1 MRHLLQ
7 EERHGPV
14 LHAAS
19 GSERPAGSERVLP
32 GWHVVRQ
39 GRRSELLL
47 HAESMCS
54 RSKVFNSF
62 ILGLNFERLSDR
74 LTLILMKT
82 FQLDWTF

>member
-1 MRHLLQ
+1 MCHLLQ

-19 GSERPAGSERVLP
+19 GLERPAGSERVFP

-47 HAESMCS
+47 HAESMRS
-54 RSKVFNSF
+54 RSKEFNSF
-62 ILGLNFERLSDR
+62 ILGLNLFNFVIQFNSFFKLN
-74 LTLILMKT
+74 LNG
-82 FQLDWTF
+82 

>member
-1 MRHLLQ
+1 MAIVRHLLQ

-19 GSERPAGSERVLP
+19 GLERPAGSERVLP

-54 RSKVFNSF
+54 RSKEFNSF
-62 ILGLNFERLSDR
+62 ILGLNLFNFV
-74 LTLILMKT
+74 I
-82 FQLDWTF
+82 QLNSLFKLNLNG